1 MNNVK
6 TIVRLMNKPELTF
19 GELNRLSGL
28 TYAVLPGII
37 SNMRRNGQRELANAL
52 SRIEGRV
59 TRRFERM
66 SGPPVQYY
74 NSNNN
79 EPPMNYRHNI
89 SRERGRNANYN
100 TFMNALK
107 SNLGRH
113 GITIEAAR
121 PTRTREYARR
131 WRQAAPRDIQ
141 RARVNVKLPE
151 KAADFISFKNF
162 NRGNEAIMV
171 IKKRVANGRVRPKR
185 YYIEK
190 ATFAR
195 LAGMP
200 WTQAAN
206 LPATATMFRDPLNR
220 RTVYRRNVMNVKFV

>member
-1 MNNVK
+1 
-6 TIVRLMNKPELTF
+6 
-19 GELNRLSGL
+19 
-28 TYAVLPGII
+28 
-37 SNMRRNGQRELANAL
+37 
-52 SRIEGRV
+52 
-59 TRRFERM
+59 
-66 SGPPVQYY
+66 
-74 NSNNN
+74 
-79 EPPMNYRHNI
+79 MNYRHNI

-107 SNLGRH
+107 RNLGRH

-131 WRQAAPRDIQ
+131 WRQAVPREIQ
-141 RARVNVKLPE
+141 RSRVNVKLP
-151 KAADFISFKNF
+151 ANASDFISFKNF

-171 IKKRVANGRVRPKR
+171 IKKRVVNGRVRPKR
-185 YYIEK
+185 YYIQK

-220 RTVYRRNVMNVKFV
+220 RAVYRRNVMNVKFV

>member
-6 TIVRLMNKPELTF
+6 TIVRLMNKPELTY
-19 GELNRLSGL
+19 GEVNRLSHL
-28 TYAVLPGII
+28 TYTALPAII
-37 SNMRRNGQRELANAL
+37 SNLRRGGQRELANSL

-66 SGPPVQYY
+66 SGPPVRNY

-79 EPPMNYRHNI
+79 EGPVNYKNNI

-100 TFMNALK
+100 NFMTALK
-107 SNLGRH
+107 RNMARH
-113 GITIEAAR
+113 GPVGKYAKHW
-121 PTRTREYARR
+121 REMMPYEV
-131 WRQAAPRDIQ
+131 RQG
-141 RARVNVKLPE
+141 RVNVKLP
-151 KAADFISFKNF
+151 ANTSDIVSYKNF

-171 IKKRVANGRVRPKR
+171 VKKRIVNGRVRPKR

-190 ATFAR
+190 STFAR

-200 WTQAAN
+200 WTQAMRKSG
-206 LPATATMFRDPLNR
+206 ATAMFRDPLNR
-220 RTVYRRNVMNVKFV
+220 RQVYRRNLMNVKFV

>member
-19 GELNRLSGL
+19 GEVNRLSGL
-28 TYAVLPGII
+28 TYGVLPGII
-37 SNMRRNGQRELANAL
+37 SNMRRNGQNELANAL

-59 TRRFERM
+59 TRRFQRM

-79 EPPMNYRHNI
+79 EPPMNYTQNI

-107 SNLGRH
+107 RNLAQH
-113 GITIEAAR
+113 GIIVEAAR
-121 PTRTREYARR
+121 PSRTREFARR
-131 WRQAAPRDIQ
+131 WLQAPRGGTNLTP
-141 RARVNVKLPE
+141 VNVKLP
-151 KAADFISFKNF
+151 ANASDFISFKNF

-171 IKKRVANGRVRPKR
+171 IKKRVVNGRVRPKR
-185 YYIEK
+185 YYIQK

-200 WTQAAN
+200 WTQAVN
-206 LPATATMFRDPLNR
+206 LPATAPMFSDPLNR
-220 RTVYRRNVMNVKFV
+220 RQVYRRNLMNVKFV

>member
-6 TIVRLMNKPELTF
+6 TVVRLMNKPELTF
-19 GELNRLSGL
+19 GEVNRLSGL

-52 SRIEGRV
+52 SRMEGRAA
-59 TRRFERM
+59 RRLEKM
-66 SGPPVQYY
+66 SGPPIQNF

-79 EPPMNYRHNI
+79 APPVNYTRNI
-89 SRERGRNANYN
+89 ARQGARPANYN
-100 TFMNALK
+100 AFMNALK
-107 SNLGRH
+107 RNLTRH

-121 PTRTREYARR
+121 PNRTREYARR
-131 WRQAAPRDIQ
+131 WRHAPRGEIQ
-141 RARVNVKLPE
+141 RTRINVKLP
-151 KAADFISFKNF
+151 ANATDFISAKNF

-171 IKKRVANGRVRPKR
+171 MKKRVVNGRVRPKR

-190 ATFAR
+190 ASFAR

-200 WTQAAN
+200 WSQVVN

-220 RTVYRRNVMNVKFV
+220 RTVYRRNLMNVKFV